1 MDSDPVTTSVDDEVM
16 WEGPVVHP
24 PHVIVTLYKRS
35 IQPLFLNESVAKR
48 ERKRGRERE
57 REGEREGK
65 RGISIKL
72 NFYNYLIET

>member
-57 REGEREGK
+57 RERGREREA
-65 RGISIKL
+65 SVL
-72 NFYNYLIET
+72 N